1 RNCSACLV
9 WPIWCS
15 PGGSCWPVLGALRPE
30 RAKRAKIG
38 AKAAKNRAESKH
50 PFLNPK
56 NQDGMTRD
64 SIRRLH

>member
-1 RNCSACLV
+1 GLG
-9 WPIWCS
+9 
-15 PGGSCWPVLGALRPE
+15 PGGSCWPFLGSIWFLGRQSAPM
-30 RAKRAKIG
+30 IG